1 MKWGSGSEAII
12 VSAVARWSYR
22 TSWLDQHR
30 SVNGT
35 INTPLHM
42 PGTLF
47 VVATPIGNLEDI
59 TVRALRVLREVAVI
73 AAEDTRR
80 TAHLL
85 ARHAIT
91 TPTTSLHQHNEP
103 AKSAAILDRLQRGD
117 AVALVSDAGTPTV
130 SDPGSQLIRGAIAAG
145 IRVEPVP
152 GPSAVLAALTASGFE
167 TDSFTFLGF
176 PPTKA
181 KDRNDWFA
189 KAAAVGGTIVFFEAP
204 HRIVETLA
212 DLQRVAGDCA
222 VSVSRELTKIH
233 EETVRG
239 PISSISQQFTSQA
252 GEFTVVAH
260 ITQGAALV
268 ACDQDVVGEFG
279 EMTAQPGI
287 TKRKA
292 VGLLARRHGL
302 PPNHVYALIEA
313 AKKSGK

>member
-1 MKWGSGSEAII
+1 
-12 VSAVARWSYR
+12 
-22 TSWLDQHR
+22 
-30 SVNGT
+30 
-35 INTPLHM
+35 M

-103 AKSAAILDRLQRGD
+103 AKSAAIIDRLLRGD

-130 SDPGSQLIRGAIAAG
+130 SDPGSRLIREAIAAG
-145 IRVEPVP
+145 IRVEPIP
-152 GPSAVLAALTASGFE
+152 GPSAVLAALTASGLE

-181 KDRNDWFA
+181 QDRNAWFDRLA
-189 KAAAVGGTIVFFEAP
+189 SLGGTVVFFEAP
-204 HRIVETLA
+204 HRIIETLA
-212 DLQRVAGDCA
+212 DLRRIAGNCE

-239 PISSISQQFTSQA
+239 PISVVIQTLTSPV
-252 GEFTVVAH
+252 GEFTVVVH
-260 ITQGAALV
+260 V
-268 ACDQDVVGEFG
+268 AERIEPVGRDEDVVAEFG

-302 PPNHVYALIEA
+302 PPNRVYALVEA